1 VAVKTRFA
9 QTPDSAAN
17 ARPAAPID
25 NPINGRA
32 EDDSTWSDR
41 RRQRVRGLNC
51 LRQAGVAAL

>member
-17 ARPAAPID
+17 ARPAA
-25 NPINGRA
+25 PINGRA